1 MGNGRAADKVL
12 LSTEELTIRF
22 GGLVAVDQVSF
33 TVRKGETFS
42 IIGPN
47 GSGKTT
53 IFNLVSGFY
62 RPTSGRIF
70 FRGEGIAGLKPHRIA
85 ALGIVRTFQNVRL
98 FKKMTVLENALVGH
112 HTKIRS
118 GFFADLLHT
127 GKQRNEEREI
137 RAQAIRLLEMFDL
150 ARYRDEKANNLPY
163 GDQRKLEIVRG
174 LAAEPEL
181 ILLDEPAAGMNP
193 QETEDLIRL
202 IGRIKDLGVTVVLVE
217 HDMKV
222 VMGISDRVL
231 VLDYGKKIAEGTP
244 NVIRNDERVI
254 EAYLGRD

>member
-1 MGNGRAADKVL
+1 MGNGRDTTEVL
-12 LSTEELTIRF
+12 LSTEDLTIRF

-70 FRGEGIAGLKPHRIA
+70 FRGAGIAGLKPYRIA

-98 FKKMTVLENALVGH
+98 FKKMTVMENALVGH
-112 HTKIRS
+112 HTKSRS

-127 GKQRNEEREI
+127 RKKRNEERDI
-137 RAQAIRLLEMFDL
+137 RAQAIPLLEMFDL
-150 ARYRDEKANNLPY
+150 DRYRDEKANNLPY

-231 VLDYGKKIAEGTP
+231 VLDYGKKIAEGVP
-244 NVIRNDERVI
+244 AVIRNDERVI

>member
-1 MGNGRAADKVL
+1 MAI
-12 LSTEELTIRF
+12 LSTEDLTIRF

-33 TVRKGETFS
+33 QVEEGETFS

-53 IFNLVSGFY
+53 IFNLISGFY
-62 RPTSGRIF
+62 KPTEGRIF
-70 FRGEGIAGLKPHRIA
+70 FKGQPIHGLRPYRIAGLGIA
-85 ALGIVRTFQNVRL
+85 RTFQNVRL
-98 FKKMTVLENALVGH
+98 FKKMTVLDNALVGH

-118 GFFADLLHT
+118 GFFGDLFHT
-127 GKQRNEEREI
+127 GKKRKEEREI
-137 RAQAIRLLEMFDL
+137 RAQAMRLLEMFDL
-150 ARYRDEKANNLPY
+150 DRHLEVQANNLPY

-174 LAAEPEL
+174 LASEPDV

-202 IGRIKDLGVTVVLVE
+202 IGQIKNLGVTVVLVE

-222 VMGISDRVL
+222 VMGISDRVF
-231 VLDYGKKIAEGTP
+231 VVDYGKRIAEGP
-244 NVIRNDERVI
+244 PEAIRNNEKVI

>member
-1 MGNGRAADKVL
+1 MRNGREAKDVL

-33 TVRKGETFS
+33 MVRKGETFS

-53 IFNLVSGFY
+53 IFNLISGFY

-70 FRGEGIAGLKPHRIA
+70 FRGERIDGLKPHRIA
-85 ALGIVRTFQNVRL
+85 ALGIIRTFQNVRL

-112 HTKIRS
+112 HTKSRS
-118 GFFADLLHT
+118 GFFADLFHT
-127 GKQRNEEREI
+127 GGKRNEEHEGC
-137 RAQAIRLLEMFDL
+137 AQAIRLLEMFDL

-222 VMGISDRVL
+222 VMGISDRIL
-231 VLDYGKKIAEGTP
+231 VLDYGKKIAEDVPG
-244 NVIRNDERVI
+244 VVRNDVLVI

>member
-1 MGNGRAADKVL
+1 MGNGREANDVL
-12 LSTEELTIRF
+12 LSTEELTIQF

-53 IFNLVSGFY
+53 IFNLISGFY

-70 FRGEGIAGLKPHRIA
+70 FRGERIDGLKPHRIA
-85 ALGIVRTFQNVRL
+85 ALGIIRTFQNVRL
-98 FKKMTVLENALVGH
+98 FKKMTALENALVGH
-112 HTKIRS
+112 HTKSRS

-127 GKQRNEEREI
+127 GKKRNEEHESS
-137 RAQAIRLLEMFDL
+137 AQAIQLLEMFDL

-222 VMGISDRVL
+222 VMGISDRIL
-231 VLDYGKKIAEGTP
+231 VLDYGKKIAEDVPG
-244 NVIRNDERVI
+244 VVRNDELVI